1 MPLITAVEY
10 PSLTSGTITPMVKLR
25 WARSERAKKLGLYLN
40 LRAAASTR
48 SLVSCGME
56 SATLDRLM
64 TRETVAGERSR
75 CSASFFRLI
84 GLRAA
89 CPAPS
94 LPGLDLFVATERSLA
109 QGNRGGKRRYRS
121 GCRSTFFSTIFFT
134 FFSAIDIGGKNV
146 FHTDR

>member
-1 MPLITAVEY
+1 M
-10 PSLTSGTITPMVKLR
+10 TPMVKLR
-25 WARSERAKKLGLYLN
+25 CVRKDRAKKLGRYLN
-40 LRAAASTR
+40 LRAAAKIR

-75 CSASFFRLI
+75 CSASFFKLI

-94 LPGLDLFVATERSLA
+94 LPGLALLDLDFFVVTERNLAPQSRIRKSRGQAEISIRLLLYFLFLFVLC
-109 QGNRGGKRRYRS
+109 Y
-121 GCRSTFFSTIFFT
+121 
-134 FFSAIDIGGKNV
+134 
-146 FHTDR
+146 

>member
-1 MPLITAVEY
+1 MTDAAY
-10 PSLTSGTITPMVKLR
+10 PSLTSGTMTPMVKLR
-25 WARSERAKKLGLYLN
+25 WVRNERAKKLGRYLN
-40 LRAAASTR
+40 LRAAAKIR

-84 GLRAA
+84 GLRAP

-94 LPGLDLFVATERSLA
+94 LSALPGLDFFVATERSLA
-109 QGNRGGKRRYRS
+109 
-121 GCRSTFFSTIFFT
+121 
-134 FFSAIDIGGKNV
+134 
-146 FHTDR
+146 

>member
-1 MPLITAVEY
+1 MTDAEY
-10 PSLTSGTITPMVKLR
+10 PSLTSGTMTPMVKLR
-25 WARSERAKKLGLYLN
+25 WVRNDRAKKLGRYLN
-40 LRAAASTR
+40 LRAAAKIR

-94 LPGLDLFVATERSLA
+94 LVDLALAGLDFFVATERSLA

-121 GCRSTFFSTIFFT
+121 GCFSNFFVCL
-134 FFSAIDIGGKNV
+134 FSA
-146 FHTDR
+146 

>member
-1 MPLITAVEY
+1 M
-10 PSLTSGTITPMVKLR
+10 TPMVKLR
-25 WARSERAKKLGLYLN
+25 WVRNERAKKLGRYLN
-40 LRAAASTR
+40 LRAAAKIR

-94 LPGLDLFVATERSLA
+94 PLDLDFFVATERSLA
-109 QGNRGGKRRYRS
+109 QGNPGGKRRYRS
-121 GCRSTFFSTIFFT
+121 GLISTFLFT
-134 FFSAIDIGGKNV
+134 FLSAIDIGGKSV

>member
-1 MPLITAVEY
+1 M
-10 PSLTSGTITPMVKLR
+10 TPMVKLR
-25 WARSERAKKLGLYLN
+25 WVRNERAKKLGRYLN
-40 LRAAASTR
+40 LRAAAKIR

-89 CPAPS
+89 WPVASLPVLA
-94 LPGLDLFVATERSLA
+94 LPGLDFFAATERSLA
-109 QGNRGGKRRYRS
+109 QGNRGGKRGYRS
-121 GCRSTFFSTIFFT
+121 GLFSA
-134 FFSAIDIGGKNV
+134 FFSAIDICGKNV
-146 FHTDR
+146 FH

>member
-1 MPLITAVEY
+1 MTDAEY
-10 PSLTSGTITPMVKLR
+10 PSLTSGTMTPMVKLR
-25 WARSERAKKLGLYLN
+25 WVRRERAKKLGRYLN
-40 LRAAASTR
+40 LRAAAKIR

-84 GLRAA
+84 GFRAG

-94 LPGLDLFVATERSLA
+94 LPSLDFFVATQRSLA
-109 QGNRGGKRRYRS
+109 Q
-121 GCRSTFFSTIFFT
+121 
-134 FFSAIDIGGKNV
+134 
-146 FHTDR
+146 

>member
-1 MPLITAVEY
+1 MTEAEY

-25 WARSERAKKLGLYLN
+25 WVRNDRAKKFGRYLN
-40 LRAAASTR
+40 FRAAAKIR

-75 CSASFFRLI
+75 CSASFFKLI
-84 GLRAA
+84 GFLAA

-94 LPGLDLFVATERSLA
+94 LPGLPGLDFFVATERSLA
-109 QGNRGGKRRYRS
+109 
-121 GCRSTFFSTIFFT
+121 
-134 FFSAIDIGGKNV
+134 
-146 FHTDR
+146 